1 MKKLIY
7 ILCASFMMLFSSCC
21 YEDEINDIY
30 DHLEQLEGSKIPM
43 LEQQIG
49 GINASLTEL
58 NAVHDALRQLISELS
73 NKQEELQNQID
84 NNAAADAAEKAKLE
98 KELKDLKTLIA
109 SLQSK
114 DEELTQQIEEL
125 QNYVNNEISGLHNWA
140 EGTFATLE
148 QYAQMQTELAAIKAL
163 IDNCGGNMEQLTQA
177 ISEAIETSEASMKT
191 WVNNMLAEGYYDIAE
206 IDGKL
211 AALLAMIEE
220 GDAELKKDIE
230 DQKAA
235 LELAKAE
242 LTEAYKKAIEEAINN
257 NNGAINKA
265 IADAVQKA
273 LDKVETKLAVIENA
287 IAAIQKDIENIKSS
301 IASLEQQIESIN
313 ASLTELNAVHDA
325 LRQLIS
331 ELSNKQEELQNQID
345 NNAAADAAEKAK
357 LEKELKDLKTLIASL
372 QSKDEELTQQIE
384 ELQNYVNNEISGLHN
399 WAEGTFATL
408 EQYAQM
414 QTELAAIKAL
424 IDNCGGNM
432 EQLTQAISEAIETSE
447 ASMKTW
453 VNNMLAEGYY
463 DIAEIDAKLDALR
476 SELTN
481 ADTEILK
488 KLAAQQAALEQ
499 AKKQLTDAYEKAIAK
514 AIEENNGVIDA
525 KIESAVEAA
534 TSALQDQINA
544 ISSAIA
550 NMQAQLDM
558 IASRIQSVTY
568 IPQYSDGKIKFS
580 YTEKTAEVY
589 LRISPAAL
597 ASKIETSMVKAF
609 ARYTDDPITRSL
621 NDELPI
627 SVSLAAG
634 DGTTGI
640 LHVCLAED
648 TANKLSDAFWRGDA
662 EAIIYIQISDGNS
675 NIVSPYIP
683 VVAHG
688 YVSNSADI
696 GGFDDGSDT
705 TGTVM

>member
-7 ILCASFMMLFSSCC
+7 ILCASFMMLFSSCF
-21 YEDEINDIY
+21 YEDDINNIY

-43 LEQQIG
+43 LEQQIES
-49 GINASLTEL
+49 INASLTEL
-58 NAVHDALRQLISELS
+58 NAVDEALRQLISELS
-73 NKQEELQNQID
+73 NKQEELQNQIN
-84 NNAAADAAEKAKLE
+84 NNAAPDAAEKAKLE
-98 KELKDLKTLIA
+98 KELKDLKALIA

-125 QNYVNNEISGLHNWA
+125 QNYVNNEISGLQNWA

-148 QYAQMQTELAAIKAL
+148 QYVQMQTELAAIKAL
-163 IDNCGGNMEQLTQA
+163 IDSYGGNMGQLTQA

-191 WVNNMLAEGYYDIAE
+191 WVNNLLAEGYYDIAE

-331 ELSNKQEELQNQID
+331 ELSNKQEELQNQIN
-345 NNAAADAAEKAK
+345 NNAAPDAAEKAK
-357 LEKELKDLKTLIASL
+357 LEKELKDLKALIASL

-384 ELQNYVNNEISGLHN
+384 ELQNYVNNEISGLQN

-408 EQYAQM
+408 EQYVQM

-424 IDNCGGNM
+424 IDSYGGNM
-432 EQLTQAISEAIETSE
+432 GQLTQAISEAIETSE

-453 VNNMLAEGYY
+453 VNNLLAEGYY
-463 DIAEIDAKLDALR
+463 DIAEIDG
-476 SELTN
+476 
-481 ADTEILK
+481 
-488 KLAAQQAALEQ
+488 KLAALLAMIEEGDAELKKDIEDQKAALE
-499 AKKQLTDAYEKAIAK
+499 LAK
-514 AIEENNGVIDA
+514 AELT
-525 KIESAVEAA
+525 EA
-534 TSALQDQINA
+534 TV
-544 ISSAIA
+544 SAIPLSWQMMR
-550 NMQAQLDM
+550 NLT
-558 IASRIQSVTY
+558 SRRCS
-568 IPQYSDGKIKFS
+568 
-580 YTEKTAEVY
+580 
-589 LRISPAAL
+589 
-597 ASKIETSMVKAF
+597 
-609 ARYTDDPITRSL
+609 
-621 NDELPI
+621 
-627 SVSLAAG
+627 
-634 DGTTGI
+634 
-640 LHVCLAED
+640 
-648 TANKLSDAFWRGDA
+648 W
-662 EAIIYIQISDGNS
+662 
-675 NIVSPYIP
+675 
-683 VVAHG
+683 
-688 YVSNSADI
+688 
-696 GGFDDGSDT
+696 
-705 TGTVM
+705 